1 MIKYFERP
9 SSDQP
14 GRWMELPL
22 EDVICVTAE
31 MKCTNVW
38 YINQYGKV
46 AIKVIEQ
53 SVASLLREHSEVLIP
68 AAHGKAFNVNFFR
81 GVDRSKGSEKS
92 ATYTVHLDAKVDGKY
107 LTLRCSSGWGCCIH
121 RDFYTGGLLASRASQ
136 LKSGDLV
143 RVPGNYTSNKHM
155 ANCTVDYVIDDP
167 IKKSPFGYWYLDVGV
182 TTPCGKHVVIPSVH
196 LTKVTP

>member
-1 MIKYFERP
+1 
-9 SSDQP
+9 
-14 GRWMELPL
+14 MELPL
-22 EDVICVTAE
+22 EDVICVIAE
-31 MKCTNVW
+31 MKYTNVW

-53 SVASLLREHSEVLIP
+53 SVASLLCEHPEVLIP
-68 AAHGKAFNVNFFR
+68 TARGKAFNINFFR
-81 GVDRSKGSEKS
+81 GIDRSKGSEKES
-92 ATYTVHLDAKVDGKY
+92 RYTVQLNAKVEGKY
-107 LTLRCSSGWGCCIH
+107 LTLKCSNGLGCCIH
-121 RDFYTGGLLASRASQ
+121 RDFYTGGLLASRAYR
-136 LKSGDLV
+136 LKVGDKV
-143 RVPGNYTSNKHM
+143 RVPSNYTPNKHM